1 MSVIPSGTLKVTA
14 TPYVPVPERCLTEKL
29 QKVLLTDVSLRA
41 LNAPAHGQITVWDKI
56 SPLGVRVSS
65 GGTKTFIV
73 MVGSGRRQTIGKAG
87 VLTLSEARSV
97 AKRVLA
103 EKTLGLTSRPAA
115 STVSFDTAVVLFVEE
130 NYKGKKPRSN
140 SETKRLLET
149 HFVPAFRKKS
159 LSEITDRDISDR
171 LAKLTQVP
179 SEQLHA
185 FRAIRTMLRWC
196 TKPPRR
202 YLTHSPLEG
211 YGEPSKDRKGTRIL
225 SDVEL
230 VKVWQACRGLFGS
243 MVRLLILW
251 GTRNGETGRLQRA
264 WTDDGVLT
272 IPGAFTKNGRAHA
285 IPLLPMAKTILDAQ
299 PKKGPYFFSD
309 RWEGETHFSDGSWG
323 KFKKA
328 LDKASGVYSW
338 QLRDLRRTFRSNM
351 AKLRVPREIFEL
363 LLNHVTGANKNDLDE
378 IYDKYDYLD
387 EKCEALAK
395 WEARLSELLAR

>member
-1 MSVIPSGTLKVTA
+1 MSVIPSGTLKVAA

-87 VLTLSEARSV
+87 VLTLSEARSE

-115 STVSFDTAVVLFVEE
+115 STVSFDTAVALFIEE
-130 NYKGKKPRSN
+130 NYKGKKPRSK
-140 SETKRLLET
+140 SEAKRLLET
-149 HFVPAFRKKS
+149 HFVRAFRKKS

-171 LAKLTQVP
+171 LAKLTLVP

-211 YGEPSKDRKGTRIL
+211 YGEPSKDKKGTRIL

-230 VKVWQACRGLFGS
+230 VKVWLACRGLFGS

-264 WTDDGVLT
+264 WTDDGVIT
-272 IPGAFTKNGRAHA
+272 IPGVFTKNGRAHA
-285 IPLLPMAKTILDAQ
+285 IPLLPMAKTVLNAQ
-299 PKKGPYFFSD
+299 PTKGPYFFPD
-309 RWEGETHFSDGSWG
+309 RWEGETHFNDGSWG

-328 LDKASGVYSW
+328 LDKASGVYNW

-351 AKLRVPREIFEL
+351 AKLRVPREICEL

-378 IYDKYDYLD
+378 IYDQYDYLD